1 MGVRGRG
8 KETCF
13 NKVFSSPPKKR
24 FSLRTK
30 EFFMDKFYVTT
41 PIYYVN
47 DKPHI
52 GHAYT
57 TVLADV
63 LARFHR
69 SLGIPT
75 FFLTGTDEH
84 GQKVEKAA
92 KLRNEDPQ
100 KHCDDTVERFKDLWK
115 RLGITNDY
123 FIRTTNADHKKVV
136 QEVLQELY
144 DRGEIYK
151 GDFKGHYC
159 VGCERFLTEKDLVDG
174 KCPECN
180 RDVTEI
186 VESNYFFRM
195 SKYQQWLID
204 YIESHPKFI
213 MPEFRANET
222 LGFLKKE
229 LKDLCISRHK
239 SRLSWGIELPFD
251 SDYVCYVWFDALI
264 NYISGVGYKKD
275 EEMFKKWW
283 PASKHLIGKDI
294 LTTHSVYWP
303 TMLKAMN
310 VEMPETIFA
319 HGWWL
324 TGREKMS
331 KSLGNVINPM
341 DMVDKCGVDA
351 FRYYLLAAMA
361 PGQDASFTEESFV
374 KRYNNDLAND
384 LGNFASRVLKMT
396 LRHSGGLIN
405 KPAEFNADDLEVINA
420 VKAGKAAM
428 EKAIAEMKLDQGIDS
443 VMEIVRAGNRYME
456 KTAPWTLA
464 KKGETARLET
474 ILYTAATAVYHVSV
488 LLSPIMPE
496 KMAELQKVLGTAVSD
511 RIDLLD
517 ADAQILVGCTMQDSD
532 PLFPRLQEE
541 AAPAPAPAPKAEK
554 KVEKKAPAENVVDLI
569 SIDDFFKTQ
578 LKTAKILEAEKIE
591 GADKLLK
598 LKIEVGSEIRPL
610 VAGIALYYKPEELIG
625 KTIVIVAN
633 LKPAKIR
640 GVESCGMLLAAK
652 NGNTLKLITTDGEM
666 ASGVSIG

>member
-1 MGVRGRG
+1 
-8 KETCF
+8 
-13 NKVFSSPPKKR
+13 
-24 FSLRTK
+24 
-30 EFFMDKFYVTT
+30 MDKFYVTT

-69 SLGIPT
+69 SLDIPT

-100 KHCDDTVERFKDLWK
+100 KHCDETVERFKELWVK
-115 RLGITNDY
+115 LGITNDY

-151 GDFKGHYC
+151 GDFTGHYC
-159 VGCERFLTEKDLVDG
+159 VGCEKFLTEKDLIDG
-174 KCPECN
+174 KCPDCN
-180 RDVTEI
+180 REVTQI
-186 VESNYFFRM
+186 VESNYFFKM
-195 SKYQQWLID
+195 SKYQDWLID
-204 YIESHPKFI
+204 YIETHPNFI
-213 MPEFRANET
+213 QPAFRANET
-222 LGFLKKE
+222 LGFLRKG

-251 SDYVCYVWFDALI
+251 KDYVCYVWFDALI

-275 EEMFKKWW
+275 AEMFAKYW

-294 LTTHSVYWP
+294 LTTHTVYWP

-341 DMVDKCGVDA
+341 DMIEKCGVDA
-351 FRYYLLAAMA
+351 FRYFLLAEMS
-361 PGQDASFTEESFV
+361 PGNDASFTEESFTA
-374 KRYNNDLAND
+374 RYNSDLAND
-384 LGNFASRVLKMT
+384 LGNFFSRIQKMT
-396 LRHSGGLIN
+396 LRSFDGIIPEAVNVGEDEAELI
-405 KPAEFNADDLEVINA
+405 EFTRNGRTL
-420 VKAGKAAM
+420 M
-428 EKAIAEMKLDQGIDS
+428 EKALNEMKLDAGINA
-443 VMEIVRAGNRYME
+443 VMDIVRAGNRYLE

-464 KKGETARLET
+464 KKGEIDKLKTV
-474 ILYTAATAVYHVSV
+474 LYTSCNAIYHVSV
-488 LLSPIMPE
+488 LLSAVMPE
-496 KMAELQKVLGTAVSD
+496 KMAELQRNLGVEVCDKISTLDVNKNVVANAKMSD
-511 RIDLLD
+511 C
-517 ADAQILVGCTMQDSD
+517 GG
-532 PLFPRLQEE
+532 LFPRIIEE
-541 AAPAPAPAPKAEK
+541 KVEEKAAPKAEK
-554 KVEKKAPAENVVDLI
+554 NAKQEKKAAAPKEVEVNVANLVT
-569 SIDDFFKTQ
+569 IDEFFKTQ
-578 LKTAKILEAEKIE
+578 LKTAKVLQAEKVE

-598 LKIEVGSEIRPL
+598 LHIQVGEETRQL
-610 VAGIALYYKPEELIG
+610 VAGIALYYKPEEVVG
-625 KTIVIVAN
+625 KNIVIVAN
-633 LKPAKIR
+633 LVPAKIR
-640 GVESCGMLLAAK
+640 GIESQGMLLAAK
-652 NGNTLKLITTDGEM
+652 IGKDLKLITTDGEI
-666 ASGVSIG
+666 ASGASVG